1 MTNTDNQPET
11 LPPGLYFIG
20 DPTYL
25 GLSEKD
31 FNQVWWGE
39 DGVLTSEGGE
49 QFAKFRIGADG
60 VYGDN
65 DGFEYGVDSASI
77 GAYPITS
84 VDEVDTALGR
94 CVEFSEEVTVAFDE
108 ELGLVRFGEIE
119 ILLVN
124 VALLGEPLTRPEGMS
139 DLDWLR
145 ERAKAEDSEAQYELY
160 EELEGDPETHREAI
174 KWMFAAARGGNAIA
188 QYDAGYLREYG
199 EGHQKNY
206 REAVKW
212 YRLSAE
218 QGDEIAQEALGA
230 CYHFGN
236 GVELDY
242 EGAVKWYRAAA
253 EQGWGLAQWSLGNC
267 YYDGDGV
274 EQDFEEAVK
283 WYRLSAEQGCS
294 LGQEALGKCYY
305 FGGDG
310 VELDYEEAVKWLRP
324 AAEDDLSRAQG
335 ILGTLYEFGDGV
347 EQSDEK
353 AIYWYE
359 RAAKNGDEL
368 ATLDAAGFY
377 IGFERDPAA
386 EKNIHR
392 GFTLLLKILGRLD
405 AEYFAIKGCYDAF
418 IDAANEFL
426 VTEAGD
432 EEPDEDLFL
441 PEDAN
446 FDDLAAFCYEHGL
459 GVEKDVERAE
469 NIRNYG
475 LG

>member
-39 DGVLTSEGGE
+39 DGVLTSESGK

-84 VDEVDTALGR
+84 VDEADTALGR

-119 ILLVN
+119 ILLF
-124 VALLGEPLTRPEGMS
+124 GEPLTRPEGIS

-145 ERAKAEDSEAQYELY
+145 QRAKADDSDAQYELY

-174 KWMFAAARGGNAIA
+174 KWMFAAARGGNALA
-188 QYDAGYLREYG
+188 QYDAGYLRKYG

-212 YRLSAE
+212 FRLSADQELSLSQYELGDSYYHGQGVEEDSEEAAKWFRLSAE
-218 QGDEIAQEALGA
+218 QGYSIAQDALGQ
-230 CYHFGN
+230 CYYNGE
-236 GVELDY
+236 GVERSDKDAIY
-242 EGAVKWYRAAA
+242 WWEQAA
-253 EQGWGLAQWSLGNC
+253 EQGHELACLSL
-267 YYDGDGV
+267 
-274 EQDFEEAVK
+274 A
-283 WYRLSAEQGCS
+283 
-294 LGQEALGKCYY
+294 KCYLGLEGSPKTEKNLQKA
-305 FGGDG
+305 FELILPVLSSDSKWIFDWDG
-310 VELDYEEAVKWLRP
+310 P
-324 AAEDDLSRAQG
+324 
-335 ILGTLYEFGDGV
+335 
-347 EQSDEK
+347 
-353 AIYWYE
+353 
-359 RAAKNGDEL
+359 
-368 ATLDAAGFY
+368 DAAVLV
-377 IGFERDPAA
+377 
-386 EKNIHR
+386 
-392 GFTLLLKILGRLD
+392 T
-405 AEYFAIKGCYDAF
+405 
-418 IDAANEFL
+418 AANEL
-426 VTEAGD
+426 LETRGD
-432 EEPDEDLFL
+432 KENVRSDSRL